1 MDFARTWLIASVV
14 CFLVLAAPIT
24 ASGADAGPMD
34 LELAKRYFDEAKACA
49 ERDGGTLWGAD
60 LYGPM
65 IFIDPQT
72 RAIVANQ
79 ADKEGLL
86 QKEGDVFVGHW
97 PADAVF
103 GNTAMPW
110 AGQTWTMVIWPLPED
125 RGDRLRLMMHELW
138 HRVQKDLGFTN
149 GDSGNAHLDTQDG
162 RVWMQLEWR
171 ALKAALEA
179 VGVQRQRHVYVAL
192 LFRAYRRSLYTSA
205 AAEERNLE
213 MNEGLAEYTG
223 IRASA
228 ESESDAIMCAMGNLD
243 RAPQNPT
250 FVRSFAYA
258 SGPAYGILLD
268 AVRPDWRKGLSVRD
282 DLGELLRNALSISL
296 PKDLAAEAKKRA
308 KDYGGDRL
316 VVEETR
322 REERR
327 QKRIAEYRRRLVDG
341 PVLILPLQIKQISF
355 DPRNLQ
361 PMGEL
366 GTVYPTLSVKDEW
379 GSLSVTGG
387 ALLSD
392 SWSTVQ
398 VPAPKDPNACPL
410 KGDGWELDLAEGWV
424 LRPGE
429 RKGDFIVTR
438 LEGG

>member
-1 MDFARTWLIASVV
+1 MHFARLRLIASLA
-14 CFLVLAAPIT
+14 CFLVLAAPLT
-24 ASGADAGPMD
+24 ASGADAGPID

-49 ERDGGTLWGAD
+49 ERDGGRLWGVD

-65 IFIDPQT
+65 LLIDPQT

-86 QKEGDVFVGHW
+86 QQEGDVFVGQW
-97 PADAVF
+97 PADAVL

-125 RGDRLRLMMHELW
+125 RSDRLRLMMHELW

-149 GDSGNAHLDTQDG
+149 GESANAHLDSQDG

-179 VGVQRQRHVYVAL
+179 GGVQRQRHAYVAL
-192 LFRAYRRSLYTSA
+192 LFRAYRRSLYTNA

-228 ESESDAIMCAMGNLD
+228 ESESDAIRCAMGNLD

-258 SGPAYGILLD
+258 SGPAYGLLLD
-268 AVRPDWRKGLSVRD
+268 AVRTDWRNGLNVQD
-282 DLGELLRNALSISL
+282 DLGALLQDALSISL
-296 PKDLAAEAKKRA
+296 PEDLAAEAKKRA
-308 KDYGGDRL
+308 RDYGGDRL
-316 VVEETR
+316 VAEETR

-327 QKRIAEYRRRLVDG
+327 QRRIAEYRARLVDG
-341 PVLILPLQIKQISF
+341 PVLILPLQKMQIGF

-361 PMGEL
+361 PMGES
-366 GTVYPTLSVKDEW
+366 GTVYPTLNVKDEW
-379 GSLSVTGG
+379 GTLNVTGG

-398 VPAPKDPNACPL
+398 VPAPKDPNARPL
-410 KGDGWELDLAEGWV
+410 KGDGWELDLADGWI
-424 LRPGE
+424 LKPGK
-429 RKGDFIVTR
+429 RGGDFVVSRI
-438 LEGG
+438 EAE

>member
-14 CFLVLAAPIT
+14 CFLVLAAPVT
-24 ASGADAGPMD
+24 SAGTGAGLIH

-49 ERDGGTLWGAD
+49 ERDGGALWGVD

-65 IFIDPQT
+65 LFIDPQT

-86 QKEGDVFVGHW
+86 QKEGAVFVGHW
-97 PADAVF
+97 PPDAVV

-125 RGDRLRLMMHELW
+125 RSDRLRLMMHELW

-149 GDSGNAHLDTQDG
+149 GDSGNAHLDNQDG

-192 LFRAYRRSLYTSA
+192 VFRAYRRSLYTSA
-205 AAEERNLE
+205 AVEERNLE

-228 ESESDAIMCAMGNLD
+228 ESESDAIMWAMGNLD

-258 SGPAYGILLD
+258 SGPAYGLLLD
-268 AVRPDWRKGLSVRD
+268 AVRPDWRKGLSVRN

-296 PKDLAAEAKKRA
+296 PEDLAAEAEKRA

-316 VVEETR
+316 VAEEAG

-327 QKRIAEYRRRLVDG
+327 QRRLAEYRTRLVDR
-341 PVLILPLQIKQISF
+341 PVLILPLQKMQIGF

-366 GTVYPTLSVKDEW
+366 GTVYPTLNVKDEW
-379 GSLSVTGG
+379 GSLSVSGG

-398 VPAPKDPNACPL
+398 VPAPKDPNARPL

-429 RKGDFIVTR
+429 REGDFVVTR
-438 LEGG
+438 LDGE